1 MREIGDINTHALRT
15 LDTAHLIH
23 GEVMNEIV
31 EVEELLRGNID
42 NNRRIYYNSRLSTLI
57 SVYGLLNDIMWEKEK
72 NSRKGI

>member
-1 MREIGDINTHALRT
+1 MRGIEELPPSVIRD
-15 LDTAHLIH
+15 LDTAHIIH

-57 SVYGLLNDIMWEKEK
+57 AVYGLLNDIMWEKEK
-72 NSRKGI
+72 NSRKRI

>member
-72 NSRKGI
+72 SSRTGI

>member
-1 MREIGDINTHALRT
+1 MREIGDINRHALRT

-31 EVEELLRGNID
+31 EVEELLKGNID

-72 NSRKGI
+72 SSRKGI

>member
-1 MREIGDINTHALRT
+1 MREITELPPSVIRD
-15 LDTAHLIH
+15 LDTAHIIH

-57 SVYGLLNDIMWEKEK
+57 AVYGLLNDIMWEKEK

>member
-72 NSRKGI
+72 NSRKEI